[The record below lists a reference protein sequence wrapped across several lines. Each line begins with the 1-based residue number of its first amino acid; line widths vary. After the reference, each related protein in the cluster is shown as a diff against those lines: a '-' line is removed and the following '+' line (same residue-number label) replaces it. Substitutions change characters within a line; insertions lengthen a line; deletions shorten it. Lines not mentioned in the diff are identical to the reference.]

1 MNASCLDCF
10 ETLASVENARVRRI
24 DVLSDAIRDFNLKFN
39 IDHRFNLNFNIARLV
54 PAAALSRVIGQRR
67 RTTRGTTVAR
77 PDRYHGFPL
86 P

>member
-1 MNASCLDCF
+1 M
-10 ETLASVENARVRRI
+10 
-24 DVLSDAIRDFNLKFN
+24 RDFNLKFN
-39 IDHRFNLNFNIARLV
+39 IDRMFNLNFNKARLV

-67 RTTRGTTVAR
+67 RTTRGTTVAP